1 VGDDDD
7 VKFASEK
14 LAGLFSLKNYDISWQ
29 SLQLTFLA

>member
-7 VKFASEK
+7 VKFASKK